1 MNAIGHPLNVVGLVI
16 QTAPGKVEAV
26 RASLAMMPGVD
37 VHATGEDGRII
48 ATAIDTGDSLAI
60 DQMAAMNRTP
70 GIVSTMLAYHQ
81 IDDPAAAADC
91 GCADLPNHSCHSHTG
106 A

>member
-1 MNAIGHPLNVVGLVI
+1 MNAIGQPLNVVGIVI
-16 QTAPGKVEAV
+16 QTAPGKTEAV
-26 RASLAMMPGVD
+26 RACLATMPGVD
-37 VHATGEDGRII
+37 VHALGEDGRII

-81 IDDPAAAADC
+81 IDDPAAPSAC
-91 GCADLPNHSCHSHTG
+91 GCADPSDHSCHTDTG